1 MESSTNKRA
10 LGLRDKLPD
19 IEKTLDTVKFLKS
32 RKVPARQ
39 CQIFPAGNDTDAQP
53 PA

>member
-32 RKVPARQ
+32 RKVAASPFIAWRR
-39 CQIFPAGNDTDAQP
+39 PSWLTH
-53 PA
+53 